1 MSFDTTNTTKI
12 KRVMKVDVKLLA
24 KKICQYNGQ
33 KGTEKQVGKCLR
45 SFSYNV
51 GIMQQFA
58 DGRFNY

>member
-1 MSFDTTNTTKI
+1 MAFDTANTAKI
-12 KRVMKVDVKLLA
+12 KIVMKVDVKLLA

-33 KGTEKQVGKCLR
+33 KGTEKQVDKCLK

-51 GIMQQFA
+51 AIMQQFA